1 MKFIKL
7 TKFKTNPELLIEL
20 ADKISGN
27 VDKWQTLD
35 YTQYPSI
42 MQMLSDNNLINIRE
56 INISTRVGP
65 LDIVALP
72 LNVYG
77 AEGDR
82 ITSPFRVFIPLGGV
96 STTYTIGDESVVV
109 DSPVVAIATE
119 EMRATIPA
127 GASYMLRILIKDAE
141 TIGINRFVTDP
152 EHKMTSFVK
161 FFGLA

>member
-7 TKFKTNPELLIEL
+7 TKFKTNPDLVIEL

-42 MQMLSDNNLINIRE
+42 MKMLSDNNIINVRE
-56 INISTRVGP
+56 INISTIVGP
-65 LDIVALP
+65 LDTVAGP

-77 AEGDR
+77 PNGDR
-82 ITSPFRVFIPLGGV
+82 ITSPFRVYVPLGGV
-96 STTYTIGDESVVV
+96 PPTYTIADESVVV
-109 DSPVVAIATE
+109 DSPIVAIATE
-119 EMRATIPA
+119 EMQVTIPE
-127 GASYMLRILIKDAE
+127 GASYMLRILISDAE

-152 EHKMTSFVK
+152 MNKMIGFVR